1 MRGNPLKYALLASI
15 VATGGGSVAAQSADP
30 ARVVML
36 GTGTPNADPERSG
49 PSVAV
54 VYAGKSYLVDAGPGL
69 VRRAATAAAR
79 LDLPEL
85 QAQSL
90 GIAFITHLH
99 SDHTVGLPD
108 LIHTSWVAER
118 RAPFQLFGPP
128 GIRRMANH
136 LTEAWAEDIRIR
148 TRGPQPSTP
157 DGWKIDTR
165 EVSDGIVYRDGDL
178 TVRAFP
184 VPHSNWPSALG
195 YRFDAGGRSIV
206 ISGDTRAS
214 DAVVNACNGCDVLV
228 HEVYSS
234 EAYQKIPPE
243 WQRYHAG
250 SHTSTIELAAL
261 ATRARPGLLVMYHQ
275 LYWGASD
282 DDLLREIRAAGY
294 TGRVVAARDLEV
306 YP

>member
-1 MRGNPLKYALLASI
+1 MYALLGTI
-15 VATGGGSVAAQSADP
+15 VVAGGGSAAAQSANP

-49 PSVAV
+49 PAVAV
-54 VYAGKSYLVDAGPGL
+54 VYAGKSYLADAGPGL
-69 VRRAATAAAR
+69 ARRAAAAAEQ
-79 LDLPEL
+79 LELPEL
-85 QAQSL
+85 EAQSL

-108 LIHTSWVAER
+108 LVHASWVAER

-128 GIRRMANH
+128 GIRRMAGH
-136 LTEAWAEDIRIR
+136 LTEAWAEDIHIR
-148 TRGPQPSTP
+148 TGGPQPSTP
-157 DGWKIDTR
+157 DGWKIDAR

-178 TVRAFP
+178 TVRAFT

-206 ISGDTRAS
+206 ISGNTRAS
-214 DAVVNACNGCDVLV
+214 EAVVKACNGCDVLV

-234 EAYQKIPPE
+234 EAYQKLPSD

-250 SHTSTIELAAL
+250 SRASPTEL
-261 ATRARPGLLVMYHQ
+261 
-275 LYWGASD
+275 
-282 DDLLREIRAAGY
+282 
-294 TGRVVAARDLEV
+294 AARDLAI